1 MENWQIWLI
10 AGIVLFIIEI
20 FTPGFVLACFGLACL
35 VACLVALS
43 GFGIKLQLLFFS
55 ISSLFI
61 FWQVRP
67 FFVKYLDTS
76 KDKIKTNVDAL
87 VGKKGIVS
95 ERIDPNTNRGRVI
108 VNGEDWRGVSTDESV
123 IEAGAKITVVKV
135 EGTKLFVR
143 PTFD

>member
-35 VACLVALS
+35 VASLVALS

-55 ISSLFI
+55 ISSLLI

-87 VGKKGIVS
+87 IGKKGLVS

-108 VNGEDWRGVSTDESV
+108 INGEDWRGVSTDESV